1 MQTDMGE
8 DCDVA
13 GAGGQTGNSSF
24 ILRIDEDIP
33 PLVFVNLGGLS
44 AFPGAR

>member
-1 MQTDMGE
+1 MDE
-8 DCDVA
+8 ICDLA
-13 GAGGQTGNSSF
+13 GAGRQAGSSNCIHRF
-24 ILRIDEDIP
+24 DEDIP